1 MEEGERRWRE
11 PSVQTIGVEV
21 SISIDTV
28 HGGLLTLLTY
38 LSIHT
43 FQTTHL
49 PHSPLSLHCHFICKF
64 AEFNFFVVP

>member
-1 MEEGERRWRE
+1 MEEGERRRRE

-28 HGGLLTLLTY
+28 HSALLTY

-49 PHSPLSLHCHFICKF
+49 PQSPLSLQCHFICKF